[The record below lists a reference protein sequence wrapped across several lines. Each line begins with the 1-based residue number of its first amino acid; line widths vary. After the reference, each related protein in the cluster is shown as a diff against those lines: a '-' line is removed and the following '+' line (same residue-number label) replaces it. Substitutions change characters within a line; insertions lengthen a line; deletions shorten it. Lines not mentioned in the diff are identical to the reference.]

1 MKKVILGLL
10 GILLVGVLAGYGIG
24 WFLQQPQQDVEDI
37 RIAVQEEIPMRGV
50 QLYFTAAEGTYLVP
64 ETREIPICDDD
75 GLCIRNLLSGLITGS
90 QLGNVAI
97 LPKETKIL
105 GVEIENDLVRVN
117 FSHQLVDFHP
127 GGSLPELLT
136 VYGLINT
143 LNENF
148 SYIRQLQ
155 ILVDGEI
162 RQTLKGHVRIDQPI
176 YADYSFNQPPLNIV
190 TSTADSAEEGLSIE
204 KILEKASPAGEN

>member
-1 MKKVILGLL
+1 MKKIILGLL

-24 WFLQQPQQDVEDI
+24 WFLQQPQQDVENV
-37 RIAVQEEIPMRGV
+37 RIAIQKEIPMRGV
-50 QLYFTAAEGTYLVP
+50 QLYFTASEGTFLLP
-64 ETREIPICDDD
+64 ETRDIPICDDD
-75 GLCIRNLLSGLITGS
+75 SRCIRNLLNGLIEGS
-90 QLGNVAI
+90 QLGSVAI

-105 GVEIENDLVRVN
+105 GIDIENDLVRVN
-117 FSHQLVDFHP
+117 FSRQLIDFHP
-127 GGSLPELLT
+127 GGSLSELLT

-148 SYIRQLQ
+148 PYIRQLQ

-162 RQTLKGHVRIDQPI
+162 RQTLKGHVRIDQPV

-190 TSTADSAEEGLSIE
+190 STTDSAEDGLSIE
-204 KILEKASPAGEN
+204 KILEDASSTEDN